1 MAQTKQI
8 PQYDPQ
14 GPITEFQKK
23 RIMANCKYQVDTK
36 NEYVQWVTED
46 VNRTSLR
53 SITQEQAVKIIRA
66 QEGSEALNP
75 TQENWGKFDYKKSSH
90 KVILSLMHQAGWT
103 INHPDKGEIADL
115 NALDGFLKSDK
126 SPVKKAL
133 LKMEDS
139 EVQKVIKALKQII
152 KSKYK

>member
-1 MAQTKQI
+1 MKATKQI
-8 PQYDPQ
+8 PVYDPN
-14 GPITEFQKK
+14 GPITDFQKK
-23 RIMANCKYQVDTK
+23 RIMANCKYQEDIK

-75 TQENWGKFDYKKSSH
+75 TQENWGKFDYKNPSH
-90 KVILSLMHQAGWT
+90 KVILSLMHQAQWT
-103 INHPDKGEIADL
+103 TKHPEKGEIADL
-115 NALDGFLKSDK
+115 NRLDDFLKSEK
-126 SPVKKAL
+126 SPVKKPL
-133 LKMEDS
+133 LKMDDK

-152 KSKYK
+152 KGKYK